1 MKHYISIFI
10 LAFLLTGCSL
20 INDSSSDCKPEE
32 PVENITLS
40 FQMISPNIGKTRA
53 DDAQHSE
60 TDSEWPQFED
70 LINVNDFA
78 FYIFLDNAADK
89 PLVMKMSSIAHSTD
103 PTSMITGSLGAY
115 TVTTVIPK
123 KNLETLLGHELSP
136 GSTEAVDF
144 RVVVLA
150 NMGRIDYNLLA
161 PADAVNSNGAPTTYQ
176 QFIENINALTFNLNN
191 LYNPNEGDS
200 SVDGLYK
207 GSIPMFGMITAHTSE
222 DLLYKSRPEERIYI
236 GDIDMLRS
244 LAKIR
249 VIDNSDKVDGI
260 YPYISS
266 VTVEGITNMVYPVP
280 DLASYTNGQQV
291 HNPRFATRSEGANT
305 IFGLGYLRNTDNAKG
320 TIRFGYIPEQPIQY
334 GNPVINITAQLDAER
349 TQTYNIPMGG
359 SADYPLT
366 PSDPGAGGFG
376 NNILRNH
383 IYTLS
388 VNKIA
393 VGTPAEITVN
403 VEDWT
408 PSSFNLDFTE
418 SVIISNKLQWTPG
431 SYQNIDTNDGLVVV
445 KPWTTT
451 ADGTSTWSPL
461 TGRFGIQSPVG
472 ATWTAYLLTTSGDN
486 EAFCFLDKNNLDGNG
501 NPSMVPTVSGIIDG
515 KTLAELTIVSTDPD
529 PAEQN
534 RAFLQIVVNVGEGA
548 SGTVIEAD
556 LTPENTSY
564 KYFTIIQNTL

>member
-53 DDAQHSE
+53 DAQHSE

-89 PLVMKMSSIAHSTD
+89 PLVMKMSNIANSTD

-123 KNLETLLGHELSP
+123 KNLETLLDHELSP
-136 GSTEAVDF
+136 GSTAAVDF

-244 LAKIR
+244 LAKIQ

-320 TIRFGYIPEQPIQY
+320 TTRFGYIPEQPIQY

-366 PSDPGAGGFG
+366 PADPGAGGFG
-376 NNILRNH
+376 ANILRNH